1 MSFVMTL
8 DLQRCRVLGEVGE
21 DIFGPAIADQTTQQL
36 GFSIGGQILP
46 QELARM
52 LVTER
57 DRREPAC
64 SSYAFVFVK
73 STDEAVR

>member
-1 MSFVMTL
+1 
-8 DLQRCRVLGEVGE
+8 
-21 DIFGPAIADQTTQQL
+21 
-36 GFSIGGQILP
+36 
-46 QELARM
+46 M